1 MGSISSSTRLLFM
14 WPIIEKLIV
23 GLALMLVGHKNF
35 DEKSFSSNFL
45 REYNSEHSNSLI
57 YSNFFKN
64 TIILK
69 KILLLRDIAILTI

>member
-1 MGSISSSTRLLFM
+1 
-14 WPIIEKLIV
+14 
-23 GLALMLVGHKNF
+23 MLVGHKNF

-69 KILLLRDIAILTI
+69 IVYFYETLQSYQYNVECASIPPKKIPV